1 MAPLFFM
8 KGDNMKK
15 IDIFRFIAGGIIL
28 VLESAVLIHAGFT
41 PFTRQWWAIML
52 LTVGYSCITC
62 YKED

>member
-1 MAPLFFM
+1 
-8 KGDNMKK
+8 MKK

-41 PFTRQWWAIML
+41 PFTRQWWVIML
-52 LTVGYSCITC
+52 LTVGYSCIAC